1 MTVLGI
7 SGSLRRES
15 HNTKLLRAAAEL
27 LPPGAELVVFEELE
41 AVPPYNEDR
50 DTEHP
55 PAGAEPLREAIA
67 EADAVLFATPE
78 YNGSV
83 PGQLKNAVDWASRPH
98 RKSVLW
104 GKPVAV
110 VGASSGMYGAVWAQA
125 DLRKALGL
133 AGARVVD
140 AEVAVGRAE
149 GRFDEDGRLVDDE
162 IRDELREAVETLVAE
177 ATPAPRLKLVA
188 A

>member
-15 HNTKLLRAAAEL
+15 HNTKLLRAAEEL
-27 LPPGAELVVFEELE
+27 LPPGAELVLFDELE
-41 AVPPYNEDR
+41 DVPPYNEDR
-50 DTEHP
+50 DTEDP
-55 PAGAEPLREAIA
+55 PAGAERLRAA
-67 EADAVLFATPE
+67 VAAADAVLFATPE

-83 PGQLKNAVDWASRPH
+83 PGQLKNAIDWMSRPH
-98 RKSVLW
+98 RTSVLW

-110 VGASSGMYGAVWAQA
+110 IGASTGMYGAVWAQA
-125 DLRKALGL
+125 DLRKALGV

-140 AEVAVGRAE
+140 VEVAVGRAE
-149 GRFDEDGRLVDDE
+149 GRFDEHGRLVDEE
-162 IRDELREAVETLVAE
+162 IMDELRAAVETLVAE
-177 ATPAPRLKLVA
+177 AAPARGLKLVA